1 MQDAWLAPALSWEQ
15 FLQIGLGLLTVY
27 VLLWLLQRWLDR
39 GLYLRAVDSLA
50 RRVVRLA
57 LLAVD
62 PLFLLTLVAAFVA
75 VWPAVHGLIAALVL
89 AFAYR
94 PIREYVAGRI
104 VQFDRATATGHH
116 LIKGRVRGVINGF
129 GLTGLYLQQ
138 EEGRARIPYTQL
150 LQEGYTVAVDPELSA
165 YYHLLI
171 TLQEESDPA
180 EAEGEPQSP
189 EAVRARRRAAADDL
203 DAMIRRLRNRLVES
217 PYVRRGFTIVPHAG
231 GESGRVLD
239 LDVGLHRGDHV
250 RHLIRQLREAGF
262 EASLIDR

>member
-1 MQDAWLAPALSWEQ
+1 MSDAWLTPALTWEQ
-15 FLQIGLGLLTVY
+15 FRYVGLCLVVVY
-27 VLLWLLQRWLDR
+27 VLLVFFQRKLET
-39 GLYLRAVDSLA
+39 GLYLREVDTLV
-50 RRVVRLA
+50 RRLVRIAILA
-57 LLAVD
+57 LD
-62 PLFLLTLVAAFVA
+62 PLFLLTMVGLFVA
-75 VWPAVHGLIAALVL
+75 VWPTVHGLIAVLVL

-104 VQFDRATATGHH
+104 VQFDRATAIGHH
-116 LIKGRVRGVINGF
+116 LIKGQVRGVINGF

-150 LQEGYTVAVDPELSA
+150 LQEGYTVAVDPEVSA

-171 TLQEESDPA
+171 TLQEEPDEEEGGA
-180 EAEGEPQSP
+180 EATAET
-189 EAVRARRRAAADDL
+189 ARARRRAAADDL
-203 DAMIRRLRNRLVES
+203 DEMIRRLRNRLVES